1 MATLVLTNYVSKLNR
16 RKTLAIA
23 YISTVVVSFVFIF
36 NFVQKSDII
45 CTILIIL
52 IRALTTTGYFMIVM
66 IQT

>member
-52 IRALTTTGYFMIVM
+52 IRALTSKFII
-66 IQT
+66 IQRLDTL